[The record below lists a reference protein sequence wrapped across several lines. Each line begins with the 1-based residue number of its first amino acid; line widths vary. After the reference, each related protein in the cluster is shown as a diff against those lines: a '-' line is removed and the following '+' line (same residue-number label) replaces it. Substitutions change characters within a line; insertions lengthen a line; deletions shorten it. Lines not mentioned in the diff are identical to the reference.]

1 MEWRSVGILL
11 AARKHGETSLI
22 IDTFCPGHGR
32 YLGVVKGGASRKFAP
47 ILQVGAQLDLTWKAR
62 LQDHLGS
69 FKVEL
74 VRARTVHA
82 MSDRILAA
90 GLTSVSTILS
100 RVLPERQA
108 YDNFYRTTED
118 LLDLLNQPNI
128 WPMAYLRWELE
139 LLTVLGY
146 GLDLSKCAVSGST
159 EKLRYVSPRTGRAIS
174 EQAAGEWVSKLLH
187 LPSIILKGSGNSDSI
202 IDGLKLTGYFL
213 TKKVFNELSV
223 RSPVSERQRFV
234 YLLSQKAPS
243 GF

>member
-32 YLGVVKGGASRKFAP
+32 YLGIVRGGTSRKFAP

-90 GLTSVSTILS
+90 GLMSVSTILS

-174 EQAAGEWVSKLLH
+174 EQAAGEWVSKLLP
-187 LPSIILKGSGNSDSI
+187 LPSIILEGSGNSDSI

-234 YLLSQKAPS
+234 DLLSQKASS

>member
-32 YLGVVKGGASRKFAP
+32 CLGIVRGGTSRKFAP

-90 GLTSVSTILS
+90 GLMSVSTILS

-187 LPSIILKGSGNSDSI
+187 LPSIILKGSGNSDGI

-234 YLLSQKAPS
+234 NLLSQKASS

>member
-90 GLTSVSTILS
+90 GLMSVSTILS

-118 LLDLLNQPNI
+118 LLDLLNQPII

-234 YLLSQKAPS
+234 DLLSQKASS

>member
-1 MEWRSVGILL
+1 MEWRSIGILL
-11 AARKHGETSLI
+11 ATRKHGETSLI
-22 IDTFCPGHGR
+22 LDTFCPGHGR
-32 YLGVVKGGASRKFAP
+32 YLGVVKGGATRKFAP

-82 MSDRILAA
+82 MSDRILTA

-128 WPMAYLRWELE
+128 WPLAYLHWEME

-146 GLDLSKCAVSGST
+146 GLDLSRCAVSGST
-159 EKLRYVSPRTGRAIS
+159 ENLRYVSPKTGRAIS
-174 EQAAGEWVSKLLH
+174 EQAAGEWVPKLLH
-187 LPSIILKGSGNSDSI
+187 LPSIILKDSDKSDSI
-202 IDGLKLTGYFL
+202 IDGLNLTGYFL
-213 TKKVFNELSV
+213 TKKVFNELSTG
-223 RSPVSERQRFV
+223 SPVSERQRFV
-234 YLLSQKAPS
+234 DLLSQKAS
-243 GF
+243 

>member
-128 WPMAYLRWELE
+128 WPIAYLRWELE

-234 YLLSQKAPS
+234 DLLSQKASS